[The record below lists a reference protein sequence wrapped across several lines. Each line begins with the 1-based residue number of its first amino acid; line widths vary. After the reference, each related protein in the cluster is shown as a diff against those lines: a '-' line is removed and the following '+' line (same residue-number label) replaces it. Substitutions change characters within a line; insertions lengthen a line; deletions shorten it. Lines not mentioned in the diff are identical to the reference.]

1 MLVPYWVYSQQGTT
15 VYSVKDGLPSSQI
28 YRITQDLVG
37 NMWFATNR
45 GLSKFDGSHFTNYT
59 YEDGLANQDVWE
71 LSVDDDNKIWFFSK
85 SKYQGYIKNGKIK
98 LFKSEDNEGLSPN
111 SFFYL
116 DKQYFLF
123 TPTDK
128 SVYHFLED
136 NIWKK
141 VSVDPEVERLYTRG
155 TFPHVYHAKQKE
167 LILFANEK
175 AFFYL
180 THLLP
185 KKNNDRD
192 NSNFKTG
199 SLSDTVLYA
208 FRKYGFHIVDVKNKT
223 SRYFSS
229 IALFGHAE
237 LHRATKFDWV
247 NGQLHLSSKGQLIVF
262 NSDFSIKDHY
272 YFEKRFPDNVN
283 SYLDRDGNFWYNNKS
298 GLVFESAEN
307 RAAQNYLVGK
317 RITKLGSIDGKLY
330 AGDHDGNFDVFDEG
344 KNEFVSVF
352 RNIGTAYRIKSD
364 ENTLVTSDQI
374 YRKSNGKWKSI
385 VLEPSNRSKNFKDFT
400 IFENN
405 FASISSFGLSFF
417 NKNGIESQLIT
428 KTNVHLFEKFLD
440 RLYVGGSNGLFV
452 YKNNKLTPIFD
463 EEVHLPILSF
473 LQFGTY
479 LLIGTEG
486 LGIFCF
492 DGTKMYRIQATKNLV
507 VNSMMADTITK
518 DALYVATQ
526 KGVIKLKL
534 KGDYFKKSILT
545 NTYTT
550 NDGLLSNDTYD
561 FFIKGN
567 DLFTATEHGISR
579 IDISNKHLYRKV
591 PVTFLDARE
600 TIEVAAKDRKV
611 VRVQFS
617 VKDFVKSSTSI
628 YQYRLLPQQK
638 QWLETSGGQIVLHNL
653 SEGTHILEVKSTTL
667 HNAESV
673 SRKTIVVQ
681 PYWWEIQWVRILIG
695 VLSLVILF
703 FGVRKI
709 IRNVRKKAIQKSEQE
724 KRASELQLL
733 ALRSQMNPHFVHN
746 SLNAIQYYIQRND
759 VELSEKYLTK
769 FSKLIRMF
777 FDYSSMKTITLQKE
791 IELLENYLSIE
802 KLRFEDKITYS
813 IFCDEQLKSEN
824 PQIPSMIL
832 QSIVENA
839 VNHGI
844 FYLPNNGEIEI
855 SFTKIDAKHIK
866 VSIEDN
872 GIGYKESQR
881 RKTDLPVEKRSSR
894 VLQERIRLLNSS
906 GQQVEY
912 EIVDKSDL
920 QQNET
925 GTLVTLL
932 ISI

>member
-1 MLVPYWVYSQQGTT
+1 MLVPYWVYSQQGTK

-28 YRITQDLVG
+28 YRITQDLDG
-37 NMWFATNR
+37 TMWFATNR

-71 LSVDDDNKIWFFSK
+71 LSVDDDNKVWFFSK

-116 DKQYFLF
+116 NKQYFLF

-128 SVYHFLED
+128 SAYHFLE
-136 NIWKK
+136 NNKWKK
-141 VSVDPEVERLYTRG
+141 VSVDPEIERLYTKG
-155 TFPHVYHAKQKE
+155 IFPHVYHAKQKQ
-167 LILFANEK
+167 LVLFANEK
-175 AFFYL
+175 AFFYP

-185 KKNNDRD
+185 KENKERD
-192 NSNFKTG
+192 NTNFKTG
-199 SLSDTVLYA
+199 SLSDTVLYT

-223 SRYFSS
+223 SKYFSS
-229 IALFGHAE
+229 KALFGHAE

-247 NGQLHLSSKGQLIVF
+247 NGQLHLSSKGQLVVF
-262 NSDFSIKDHY
+262 NSDFSVKDHY
-272 YFEKRFPDNVN
+272 HFEKRFPDNVN
-283 SYLDRDGNFWYNNKS
+283 SYLDRDGNFWYNNQS
-298 GLVFESAEN
+298 GLVFESAEK

-317 RITKLGSIDGKLY
+317 RIIKLGSIDGRLY
-330 AGDHDGNFDVFDEG
+330 AGDHDGNFDVFDED
-344 KNEFVSVF
+344 KNEFVPVF
-352 RNIGTAYRIKSD
+352 RDIGTAYRIKSD
-364 ENTLVTSDQI
+364 ENTLVTSNQI
-374 YRKSNGKWKSI
+374 YQKDNGKWKSI
-385 VLEPSNRSKNFKDFT
+385 VLKMPTWQKNFKDFT

-405 FASISSFGLSFF
+405 FASISSHGLSVFD
-417 NKNGIESQLIT
+417 KNSFESQLIT
-428 KTNVHLFEKFLD
+428 KTNVHLFGKFLD

-452 YKNNKLTPIFD
+452 YKNNTLIPIFD

-473 LQFGTY
+473 LQFGKY

-507 VNSMMADTITK
+507 INSMISDFTTK
-518 DALYVATQ
+518 DALYAATQ

-534 KGDYFKKSILT
+534 KGDYFKESILT

-591 PVTFLDARE
+591 PVTFLDGRE
-600 TIEVAAKDRKV
+600 TIEISAKDRKA
-611 VRVQFS
+611 VRVPFS
-617 VKDFVKSSTSI
+617 IKDFVKSGSSI
-628 YQYRLLPQQK
+628 YQYRLLPEQK
-638 QWLETSGGQIVLHNL
+638 KWLETSGDQIVLHNL
-653 SEGTHILEVKSTTL
+653 SAGTHILEVKSTTL
-667 HNAESV
+667 HTIESV

-681 PYWWEIQWVRILIG
+681 PYWWEIQWVRILIT
-695 VLSLVILF
+695 VVSLILLF
-703 FGVRKI
+703 LGIRKI
-709 IRNVRKKAIQKSEQE
+709 IRNVRRKAIQKSEQE

-777 FDYSSMKTITLQKE
+777 FDYSSMKTISLQNE

-813 IFCDEQLKSEN
+813 ILCDEQLKTEN

-844 FYLPNNGEIEI
+844 FYLPNKGEIQI
-855 SFTKIDAKHIK
+855 SFSKVDAKHIK
-866 VSIEDN
+866 VSIDDN
-872 GIGYKESQR
+872 GIGYKASLQK
-881 RKTDLPVEKRSSR
+881 KTDVAFAKSSTR
-894 VLQERIRLLNSS
+894 VLQERIRLLNLS
-906 GQQVEY
+906 GQQVDY
-912 EIVDKSDL
+912 EIVDKSDV
-920 QQNET
+920 QRNET